1 MIPPTGWWRFAAW
14 VFAGGLTA
22 FAWLTGFS
30 IGLFLLPFAVLAIWF
45 VARKSR
51 IWPEILGLVGGLGVV
66 GLVIAAIHREGTGC
80 RSSGEP
86 DGSITVTCGG
96 LDPKPWLVG
105 GLLLLALA
113 PALYA
118 LARRRTPADE
128 TQAAA

>member
-1 MIPPTGWWRFAAW
+1 VIPPTGWWRFAAW

-22 FAWLTGFS
+22 FAWITGFS
-30 IGLFLLPFAVLAIWF
+30 IGLFLLPLAVLAIWF

-66 GLVIAAIHREGTGC
+66 GLVIAAINHEGPGC
-80 RSSGEP
+80 RTTEEAG
-86 DGSITVTCGG
+86 GITVTCGG

-105 GLLLLALA
+105 GLLLLAAA

-118 LARRRTPADE
+118 LARRKGQGNGTQPA
-128 TQAAA
+128 A